1 MLKIIRI
8 CLMFHLNLSMTSH
21 GDGGTRRLI
30 DLYFAY
36 SFWTLICFRNAL
48 SVLRFV
54 SVIGNA
60 VDAIEMLRQNK
71 LLAIPFE
78 VKLLAIPFEV
88 DIQLITETLHTFP

>member
-1 MLKIIRI
+1 M
-8 CLMFHLNLSMTSH
+8 
-21 GDGGTRRLI
+21 
-30 DLYFAY
+30 
-36 SFWTLICFRNAL
+36 
-48 SVLRFV
+48 SVLPFV

-88 DIQLITETLHTFP
+88 DIQLMTETLHTFP